1 MGDDAAEHVNPIL
14 PRAAATWVQRVLK
27 EEGGGAA
34 PTNEQL
40 DEGRRPDE
48 PTNSAQFILY

>member
-1 MGDDAAEHVNPIL
+1 MGDDAAEHVNRIL

-40 DEGRRPDE
+40 DEERRPDE